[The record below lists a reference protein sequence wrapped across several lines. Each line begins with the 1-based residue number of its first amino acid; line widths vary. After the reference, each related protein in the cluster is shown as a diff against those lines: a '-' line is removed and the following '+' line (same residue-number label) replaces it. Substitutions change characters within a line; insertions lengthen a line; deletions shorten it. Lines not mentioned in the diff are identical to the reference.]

1 MNRTLE
7 LLLRGA
13 KTTGSFTEGLNYI
26 YEDLYVDEDIMHL
39 QSFCNWLDT
48 EIGGAG
54 PANIEDLYFCFGN
67 QEIPMCQKI
76 IKSHKEKIAMCK
88 C

>member
-1 MNRTLE
+1 MNRTLR
-7 LLLRGA
+7 LLLSGA
-13 KTTGSFTEGLNYI
+13 KMTGSFTEGLNYI
-26 YEDLYVDEDIMHL
+26 YEELYVSEDIMHL

-54 PANIEDLYFCFGN
+54 PLTIEDLYFAFGN
-67 QEIPMCQKI
+67 QDIPFCQEL
-76 IKSHKEKIAMCK
+76 IKSTKERLALYK